1 WLLGVGAVAFGGGY
15 LQLVLNPRGGPAPFL
30 YQPVGLG
37 LALILLFGPRV
48 APGLALGALA
58 APLAAGAPAA
68 EAAGNALAVMA
79 EALSGYSLLR
89 RRGWAL
95 QPRLERPRDVF
106 LLAFAVIAPA

>member
-1 WLLGVGAVAFGGGY
+1 SLIDHSRRKNPSVFGGCMGFRDWRVRLGWLLGVGAVAFRGGY
-15 LQLVLNPRGGPAPFL
+15 LQLVLSPRGGPAPFL

-79 EALSGYSLLR
+79 
-89 RRGWAL
+89 
-95 QPRLERPRDVF
+95 
-106 LLAFAVIAPA
+106 